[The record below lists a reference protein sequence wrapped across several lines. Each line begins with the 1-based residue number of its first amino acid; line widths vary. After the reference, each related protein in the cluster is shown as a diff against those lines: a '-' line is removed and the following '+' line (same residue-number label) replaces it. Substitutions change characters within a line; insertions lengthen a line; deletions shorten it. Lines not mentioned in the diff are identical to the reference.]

1 MLTKCVD
8 KIDILESW
16 QFIEPANKCDFQA
29 KKAIDVFSLNSSVGI
44 TQNSDKN
51 WIAYLPDEH
60 IDDTVPVQLHNK
72 DFLVHHRGLDDWW
85 VVSYAEYV
93 STYQELN

>member
-1 MLTKCVD
+1 MLTECVD
-8 KIDILESW
+8 KTNILESW
-16 QFIEPANKCDFQA
+16 QFIEPANEWDFQA
-29 KKAIDVFSLNSSVGI
+29 KKAIDVFGMNSDISI

-60 IDDTVPVQLHNK
+60 IDDTVSVQLHNK

-85 VVSYAEYV
+85 VVSYDEYV
-93 STYQELN
+93 DDDQELN

>member
-8 KIDILESW
+8 KTDILESW
-16 QFIEPANKCDFQA
+16 QFIEPANKYDFQA
-29 KKAIDVFSLNSSVGI
+29 NKAINAFSMNSGISI

-51 WIAYLPDEH
+51 WIVYLPDEH

-72 DFLVHHRGLDDWW
+72 DFLIHHKGLDDWW
-85 VVSYAEYV
+85 VVSDDKYDG
-93 STYQELN
+93 TYQELN